1 MIIIDEFL
9 VGMIHL
15 ALFFILFFLGKVVY
29 NLVHRE
35 FDLNREMVEN
45 DNPAVSLAVTGYY
58 AGLVISIGGAVI
70 GPSHGLAN
78 DVILILVYGVLSIV
92 LLNLSYFV
100 CDWLILAK
108 FKIREELIRDR
119 NQGTGAV
126 VFGALVASGFV
137 IYGSVSGTGGS
148 IWTAI
153 VFWVV
158 GQTLLLIATLVYGK
172 IVSFD
177 VHQEIEQDNVAAGVA
192 FAGALIAMG
201 IVVGL
206 AAEGAFV
213 SWSESIPI
221 FIAYAVTGLVS
232 LPVLRILTDR
242 LLLPGVSLSDE
253 IIGIRPDKSREERG
267 PNVGA
272 AYVEAFAYIAGAYI
286 IYWCI

>member
-1 MIIIDEFL
+1 MILDEFL

-15 ALFFILFFLGKVVY
+15 SLFFALFFLGKVVY
-29 NLVHRE
+29 KFVHRE
-35 FDLNREMVEN
+35 YDLNREMVEN

-58 AGLVISIGGAVI
+58 AGLVIAIGGAII
-70 GPSHGLAN
+70 GPSHGLIN
-78 DVILILVYGVLSIV
+78 DIISILIYGVLSIV
-92 LLNLSYFV
+92 LLNLSYYV
-100 CDWLILAK
+100 CDYLILAK
-108 FKIREELIRDR
+108 FKIREELVRDR

-153 VFWVV
+153 AFWVV
-158 GQTLLLIATLVYGK
+158 GQTLLLIATFLYSK
-172 IVSFD
+172 IVPFD
-177 VHQEIEQDNVAAGVA
+177 VHGEIERDNVAAGVA

-201 IVVGL
+201 VVVGL

-213 SWSESIPI
+213 SWSESIPT
-221 FIAYAVTGLVS
+221 FLTYAVTGLIS
-232 LPVLRILTDR
+232 LPILRFLADR
-242 LLLPGVSLSDE
+242 TLLPGVSLSDE
-253 IIGIRPDKSREERG
+253 IIGIRADKTKEERG

-272 AYVEAFAYIAGAYI
+272 AYVEAFTYIAGAYI